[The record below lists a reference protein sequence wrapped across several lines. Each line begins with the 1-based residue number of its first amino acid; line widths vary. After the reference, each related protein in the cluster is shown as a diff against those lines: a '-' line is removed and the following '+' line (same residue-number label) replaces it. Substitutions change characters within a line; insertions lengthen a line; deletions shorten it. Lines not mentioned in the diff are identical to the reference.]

1 MRDGLGKG
9 DCCLVRGEKQLFD
22 AQPNVEKIKSGRG
35 RWFHTALRDKN
46 PLTPS
51 RCAKE

>member
-22 AQPNVEKIKSGRG
+22 AQPNVERIKSGRG
-35 RWFHTALRDKN
+35 RWFYAFMLLSKGN
-46 PLTPS
+46 NS
-51 RCAKE
+51 QYFIM